1 MAGAYYDARMTL
13 PPPPGSALR
22 NRGPI
27 ADVLARVLP
36 AEGTVLEIASGSGA
50 HTTHFAERFPA
61 LTFQPTEAS
70 AEPLAEIDA
79 RARTRTAGTVLP
91 AFVLD
96 VCAWP
101 WPIARADAIV
111 CINMI
116 HASPPATL
124 PGLMRGAGALLAP
137 GAPLV
142 TYGPYKIG
150 GAHTAE
156 SNVEFDAWLQRE
168 RDPSWG
174 VRDLEAVVA
183 EADANGLS
191 LEERVAMPANNF
203 CLVFRRR
210 GTKP

>member
-1 MAGAYYDARMTL
+1 MDL

-50 HTTHFAERFPA
+50 HVTHFAERMPA
-61 LTFQPTEAS
+61 LAFQPTEAEAKS
-70 AEPLAEIDA
+70 LVEIDERA
-79 RARTRTAGTVLP
+79 RARSAGTVLP
-91 AFVLD
+91 AIVLD
-96 VCAWP
+96 VRAWP

-116 HASPPATL
+116 HASPPETL
-124 PGLMRGAGALLAP
+124 PALMRGAGALLAP

-142 TYGPYKIG
+142 TYGPYKIDG
-150 GAHTAE
+150 THTSD
-156 SNVEFDAWLQRE
+156 SNVEFDAWLKRE
-168 RDPSWG
+168 RHPSWG

-210 GTKP
+210 SAKA